1 MSICLIQVLDYE
13 AQKHMKK
20 KRILECKNC
29 PVRESCAEWVKNNE
43 KVIETRI
50 IIHQFNRCEDK

>member
-13 AQKHMKK
+13 AQKHMKR

-29 PVRESCAEWVKNNE
+29 PVKESCAEWVKNNE
-43 KVIETRI
+43 EDNRNKSTISK
-50 IIHQFNRCEDK
+50 FNRNENK